1 MSKAFESSSASSCTL
16 GGEGKTAA
24 AGGGAGVLTAAV
36 PTAGVRLCFS
46 RSVDSNV
53 FLIDSMVMTSRA
65 ELVMGTHCIPFFLAL
80 AARASST
87 RRAPEPLNG
96 RGPEIVGDGKQALL
110 P

>member
-1 MSKAFESSSASSCTL
+1 
-16 GGEGKTAA
+16 
-24 AGGGAGVLTAAV
+24 
-36 PTAGVRLCFS
+36 
-46 RSVDSNV
+46 
-53 FLIDSMVMTSRA
+53 MVMTSRA